1 MSNKNFRTLA
11 VSAMILLGI
20 SEVALQL
27 HQAKWFSLPHEVY
40 YLAYYLR
47 VSVALA
53 CIFLGAFGVLL
64 KKHKVVA
71 PGKYLLIFVGVCF
84 ANFSILPSV
93 TSLYF
98 LKGIDIR
105 LLDEDTLKS
114 LNDHAGIQSEFLKNI
129 AILFGIYGFGFL
141 ILVSRLFRRKGTT

>member
-1 MSNKNFRTLA
+1 MGNVQRMTGGYSIVRELFCPRAGGTYFCPRCA
-11 VSAMILLGI
+11 GT
-20 SEVALQL
+20 Q
-27 HQAKWFSLPHEVY
+27 H
-40 YLAYYLR
+40 LR

-53 CIFLGAFGVLL
+53 YIFLGAFGVLL